1 MGKRIINVDETW
13 VGMQDF
19 RRRKWK
25 PHGSTNSVAM
35 TSIRPRITMI
45 LALDTDGELYLSLL

>member
-25 PHGSTNSVAM
+25 PHGSTNSVSM
-35 TSIRPRITMI
+35 TSLRPRITMI